1 MHIDPSER
9 KWIYV
14 VLALSAIFLT
24 VIVYTAVVYN
34 AAPPSNVET
43 IDSAQLHLSEE
54 FAEDRLGA
62 RAMADGSVRVTMVA
76 ARYGFFPRNVTVP
89 AATPVTFRWATLD
102 VLHGVHAEG
111 TNMATMIVP
120 GFVSQLRTVFPKPG
134 VYQVICNEFCGVGH
148 DYMWS
153 QLTVVPKADW
163 KG

>member
-1 MHIDPSER
+1 MHIDPTER
-9 KWIYV
+9 KWLYV
-14 VLALSAIFLT
+14 VLAMAALFLAI
-24 VIVYTAVVYN
+24 IVTTAVVYN
-34 AAPPSNVET
+34 AQPPSNVET
-43 IDSAQLHLSEE
+43 IDSASLHLSEE

-62 RAMADGSVRVTMVA
+62 RAMPDGSVRVTMVA

-89 AATPVTFRWATLD
+89 ADTPVTFRWASLD

-120 GFVSQLRTVFPKPG
+120 GFVAQVNTQFPTPG

-153 QLTVVPKADW
+153 RLTVVPKADW